1 MENNKQKILIIG
13 SGGREH
19 AIGWKIKQSPNCGEL
34 YFAPGNGGTSLLGTN
49 IDIKATDIEA
59 LIKFAKTGKID
70 PVRSRSPQGDRS
82 TRFARAASNGV
93 DLTLAVPDDPLAL
106 GIVDE
111 FKKEGLRIWGPT
123 KNAAKLEWSKAFA
136 KDFMERH
143 NLPTAKFK
151 IFTDMVEAKKY
162 VKEHSFPLVI
172 KASGLALGK
181 GVIIAQNLEEAN
193 KTLEDIFVNKVFG
206 VAGEEI
212 VIEEFLI
219 GPEISIHAFSDG
231 KNYKMFPPAQDHK
244 KIGENDTGLNTGG
257 MGTIAPLPFVTDEI
271 LKEAEN
277 KIVAPTL
284 KGMQEENN
292 NFLGLLYPGLMLTKD
307 GLEIIEFNS
316 RFGDPETETYM
327 RLLDSDLLQIFNAC
341 IDGTLNEIEIKWKK
355 MFACTIVLASGGYPE
370 KYEKGKIISGI
381 DSSLEEYPK
390 GEVDDLNLST
400 PSRKRDTPQEGNK
413 DIVIFHAGT
422 KYDENH
428 NLVTNGGRVLGVSA
442 TGDNLKEA
450 LEKAYKAIEKISF
463 EGMYY
468 RKDIGQKTL
477 AMKV

>member
-1 MENNKQKILIIG
+1 
-13 SGGREH
+13 
-19 AIGWKIKQSPNCGEL
+19 
-34 YFAPGNGGTSLLGTN
+34 
-49 IDIKATDIEA
+49 
-59 LIKFAKTGKID
+59 
-70 PVRSRSPQGDRS
+70 
-82 TRFARAASNGV
+82 
-93 DLTLAVPDDPLAL
+93 
-106 GIVDE
+106 
-111 FKKEGLRIWGPT
+111 
-123 KNAAKLEWSKAFA
+123 
-136 KDFMERH
+136 
-143 NLPTAKFK
+143 
-151 IFTDMVEAKKY
+151 
-162 VKEHSFPLVI
+162 
-172 KASGLALGK
+172 
-181 GVIIAQNLEEAN
+181 
-193 KTLEDIFVNKVFG
+193 
-206 VAGEEI
+206 
-212 VIEEFLI
+212 
-219 GPEISIHAFSDG
+219 
-231 KNYKMFPPAQDHK
+231 
-244 KIGENDTGLNTGG
+244 